1 MRSAVSRGSRIGG
14 YLAGRHVG
22 VVLHRVEAQ
31 RVPVRV
37 EHLGQDPAQA
47 GPVHAGVGLAE
58 LVQPAGEPVDGGL
71 VRHADG
77 EVVESGGGAGPVRV
91 EPQGEVRPAGRMG
104 QSAAHQ
110 RALLDELDL
119 DLVAQAA
126 AVPLQRPGQVGDGQL
141 EMVDSRLGPV
151 RLR

>member
-1 MRSAVSRGSRIGG
+1 
-14 YLAGRHVG
+14 
-22 VVLHRVEAQ
+22 
-31 RVPVRV
+31 
-37 EHLGQDPAQA
+37 
-47 GPVHAGVGLAE
+47 VHAGVGLAE

-71 VRHADG
+71 VWHADG

-91 EPQGEVRPAGRMG
+91 EPQGEVRAAGRMG

-141 EMVDSRLGPV
+141 EMVDSR
-151 RLR
+151 